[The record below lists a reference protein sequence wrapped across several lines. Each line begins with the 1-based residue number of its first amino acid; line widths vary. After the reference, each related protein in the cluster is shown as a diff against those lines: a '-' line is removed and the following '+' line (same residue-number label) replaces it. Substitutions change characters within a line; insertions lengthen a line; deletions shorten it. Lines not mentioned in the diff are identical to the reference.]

1 MIAPIL
7 DRPRVRNGRNLR
19 HRGNRRI
26 EITSL
31 IPDKRDAANI
41 FSRFGADMNDRS
53 LANPFFIVD
62 FDRIVTY
69 RDNQISLIGE
79 TFDVGSPRP
88 ADNAR
93 PTGMAFW

>member
-1 MIAPIL
+1 
-7 DRPRVRNGRNLR
+7 
-19 HRGNRRI
+19 
-26 EITSL
+26 
-31 IPDKRDAANI
+31 
-41 FSRFGADMNDRS
+41 MNDRS

-79 TFDVGSPRP
+79 AFDVGSARP
-88 ADNAR
+88 ADDAR